1 MINEIIDVYS
11 KQLELYYTLKETLEK
26 VQKNDFDLITY
37 NLEFENAD
45 FILNKI
51 QKLNEKAEQLKLIYV
66 SKNKLNDF
74 TGEEIKGI
82 ETPENYNKLKETIK
96 DVTGI
101 IKSVKLIQDSAIT
114 KIKIESSNNQ
124 KGQSNSEKKNAENIY
139 KINVEKGKNI

>member
-1 MINEIIDVYS
+1 MINEIIDIYS
-11 KQLELYYTLKETLEK
+11 KQLELYYTLKQTLEK
-26 VQKNDFDLITY
+26 VQKNDFDFITY

-82 ETPENYNKLKETIK
+82 ETPENYIKLKETIK

-101 IKSVKLIQDSAIT
+101 IKSVKLMQDSAIT

-124 KGQSNSEKKNAENIY
+124 KGQSNSDKKNAENIY